1 MSDRE
6 DSSSDKPN
14 PGAQMPQHVVDA
26 EFTAIK
32 SRFRMSLGQKIDHWQ
47 WQRFIDGD
55 YSALRDAYDAYI
67 SFPIAVIAVG
77 VVLVGGYL
85 SPVLPQ
91 LNMNHIILTVWLI
104 GLIIAWPLR
113 FVVFYTIRTKVRHF
127 AEAQISDAWILN
139 EDGLLEEVIIIEDPT
154 DEE

>member
-1 MSDRE
+1 MSDWE

-26 EFTAIK
+26 EFIAIK
-32 SRFRMSLGQKIDHWQ
+32 SRFRMSLGQKIDYWQ

-55 YSALRDAYDAYI
+55 YSALRNAYNIYI
-67 SFPIAVIAVG
+67 SFPI
-77 VVLVGGYL
+77 VVMVVSVTLVGGYL

-113 FVVFYTIRTKVRHF
+113 FVVFYVIRAKVRHF

-139 EDGLLEEVIIIEDPT
+139 EDGLLEGVIIIEDPT